1 MISTKKYII
10 MRLYA
15 KFKYYPKI
23 TIKYMEKPPKSEQ
36 FEDSLYKEILD
47 KNLADIRETEA
58 QNKFWQGK
66 MIKFQERID
75 AILSGNVVNPEDRR
89 AVLEDKDGQVIHLRE
104 LIAMCEKSIRDG
116 EKFIKLLHDNG
127 ALMLKAADYI
137 DQRKEVEEIKR
148 EDGDIHEPK
157 KLPN

>member
-1 MISTKKYII
+1 
-10 MRLYA
+10 
-15 KFKYYPKI
+15 
-23 TIKYMEKPPKSEQ
+23 
-36 FEDSLYKEILD
+36 
-47 KNLADIRETEA
+47 
-58 QNKFWQGK
+58 

-104 LIAMCEKSIRDG
+104 LITMCEKSIRDG
-116 EKFIKLLHDNG
+116 ERFIKLLHDNG
-127 ALMLKAADYI
+127 AIMLKAVDYI

-148 EDGDIHEPK
+148 EDGDIVEPK